1 MNPSMIVGI
10 FAGFG
15 LIMYGIGFGNLSA
28 FASLQGAVIVIG
40 GTCAALVASFPFAT
54 VKQAPHYVWIALRG
68 DATNPGIFIERIV
81 DCAHVARKFGLLK
94 LEELAEAQEDDFF
107 RESLLLIVDAV
118 DANKAR
124 SMLESDL
131 INLDERHGGAI
142 TFFERGGAFS
152 PAFGMIGT
160 LIGLIIMLANLS
172 LDTENGTE
180 TLTGGMAIALV
191 TTFYG
196 VLLANLFFLP
206 VSSKLQSMNDR
217 EMLCKRIIIEG
228 VLSIQAG
235 ENPKFIGQKLISF
248 LPQKERYEFIA
259 NSLMNKDN
267 SNKDAQTT

>member
-10 FAGFG
+10 AAGFG
-15 LIMYGIGFGNLSA
+15 LIMYGIGFGNISS
-28 FASLQGAVIVIG
+28 FASLQGAVIVVG
-40 GTCAALVASFPFAT
+40 GTFAALTASFPFKT
-54 VKQAPHYVWIALRG
+54 LKKVPHYVWTALRG
-68 DATNPGIFIERIV
+68 DTTNPGVFIERIV

-94 LEELAEAQEDDFF
+94 LEELAEAQEDAFF

-124 SMLESDL
+124 AMLESDL
-131 INLDERHGGAI
+131 IYLDERHSGAV
-142 TFFERGGAFS
+142 TFFERGAAFS

-172 LDTENGTE
+172 LDSEHGTE
-180 TLTGGMAIALV
+180 TLTGGMAIALI

-206 VSSKLQSMNDR
+206 VSSKLQSMNEK
-217 EMLCKRIIIEG
+217 EMLCKRLIIEG

-248 LPQKERYEFIA
+248 LPQKERYELIA
-259 NSLMNKDN
+259 SGFTNKEN
-267 SNKDAQTT
+267 SNKDVQTT